1 MFSLEQNSYVLLSI
15 VETNENLYSVHHVSE
30 CKDSTESGYIFPLTL
45 LFMAAE
51 AIKRR
56 ETFVYLQAIF
66 ETALAI
72 PPLHSRYP
80 FLPTKA
86 LNPDRQRVPNVLS
99 TENL

>member
-1 MFSLEQNSYVLLSI
+1 
-15 VETNENLYSVHHVSE
+15 
-30 CKDSTESGYIFPLTL
+30 
-45 LFMAAE
+45 MAAE

-66 ETALAI
+66 EMALAI

-86 LNPDRQRVPNVLS
+86 LNPHSAPFWKPGMSKNFYDF
-99 TENL
+99 

>member
-1 MFSLEQNSYVLLSI
+1 
-15 VETNENLYSVHHVSE
+15 
-30 CKDSTESGYIFPLTL
+30 
-45 LFMAAE
+45 MAAE